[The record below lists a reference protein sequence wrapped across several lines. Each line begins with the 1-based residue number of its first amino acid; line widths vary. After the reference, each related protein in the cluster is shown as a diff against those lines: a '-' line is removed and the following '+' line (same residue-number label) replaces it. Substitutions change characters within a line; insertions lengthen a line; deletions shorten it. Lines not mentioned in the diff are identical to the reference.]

1 MNLPIRRPLARL
13 PEPRQYPLTMLAVG
27 AVRLPSP
34 GEPENEGT
42 GEPRERERL
51 KKDRV
56 KEWAI
61 CPSLQGR
68 EGRGGMGKLKGS
80 VVAEPPTAGHHGNAP
95 SSALNS
101 VQSGLTS
108 SY

>member
-42 GEPRERERL
+42 GEPREREIEKGQSER
-51 KKDRV
+51 
-56 KEWAI
+56 
-61 CPSLQGR
+61 
-68 EGRGGMGKLKGS
+68 MGHLS
-80 VVAEPPTAGHHGNAP
+80 ITAGERRERRHG
-95 SSALNS
+95 
-101 VQSGLTS
+101 
-108 SY
+108 